1 MGSVMKPRASMV
13 APAWQAKPIP
23 TFASVPWAFEV
34 DTVKTVRK
42 MQIDGDFCLH
52 R

>member
-1 MGSVMKPRASMV
+1 MKLRASTV

-52 R
+52 C